1 MAHSLHLN
9 LIAEGVDSAE
19 HVSFLTAHGCLAAQG
34 FYYSQA
40 VPAESLSVLLDQTS
54 LTPTADGNANPAT
67 RRSLSK

>member
-9 LIAEGVDSAE
+9 LIAEGVDSPE

-40 VPAESLSVLLDQTS
+40 VPAESFTRLLDQS
-54 LTPTADGNANPAT
+54 NLTPVPAP
-67 RRSLSK
+67 S